1 MSDFILDVGHV
12 ICCCS
17 AVSAADRQ
25 RLWKWI
31 QQLIHS
37 VGNVSAL
44 FVESCCYSAVVR
56 VGGFLETSSRSVLRL
71 QSWVHTKSN
80 VSALFQATFR
90 HVFKLRFGTFAR
102 FRRPLAV
109 RGSAPGKLLDL
120 AACKINSGKQA
131 AGQKNCFYRL
141 QRWHEGFCRAAFCLA
156 WARILLLFGRFAW
169 APPRHFAWH
178 ESCCCSGVS
187 HGLLYTAFCLAW
199 ARILLLFGRFA
210 WAPSRHH
217 GTSADGLAWALLSAP
232 PRHLALRYTGFGPSL
247 AARVL
252 ATRKNVLWIPK
263 VTGSIFS
270 GLCFWRAWARPV
282 VVFGFFG
289 SVAHEL
295 HFCVCAGYRLLICYG
310 PLPMFF
316 FTASK
321 LQFRHRVE
329 GLRTHRFWL
338 ARARLVVAFGLFGSV
353 ASSFSAPASQR
364 GCWPQEMFYGFQR
377 WREAFFLACVFG
389 LPELGLLWCLAFS
402 DPLPTSF
409 IFVSVQVIVCLSA
422 TVLYLCFFLRL
433 RSCSFGTVWK
443 GCERIVFG
451 LPELGL

>member
-1 MSDFILDVGHV
+1 MFYGFQRWREAFFLACVFGVPELGLLWCLAFSDPLPTSFIFVSVQV
-12 ICCCS
+12 IGCLSATVLYLCFFYGFEA
-17 AVSAADRQ
+17 AVSAPCGRVANASFLACPSSACSGVWPFRI
-25 RLWKWI
+25 RC
-31 QQLIHS
+31 QQ
-37 VGNVSAL
+37 
-44 FVESCCYSAVVR
+44 
-56 VGGFLETSSRSVLRL
+56 
-71 QSWVHTKSN
+71 
-80 VSALFQATFR
+80 FR
-90 HVFKLRFGTFAR
+90 HHVEGLRTHRFWLAFFLACVLHALGTKLA
-102 FRRPLAV
+102 AV
-109 RGSAPGKLLDL
+109 RGFRKL
-120 AACKINSGKQA
+120 
-131 AGQKNCFYRL
+131 
-141 QRWHEGFCRAAFCLA
+141 
-156 WARILLLFGRFAW
+156 RIG
-169 APPRHFAWH
+169 
-178 ESCCCSGVS
+178 
-187 HGLLYTAFCLAW
+187 AFCLAW

-316 FTASK
+316 
-321 LQFRHRVE
+321 
-329 GLRTHRFWL
+329 
-338 ARARLVVAFGLFGSV
+338 
-353 ASSFSAPASQR
+353 
-364 GCWPQEMFYGFQR
+364 
-377 WREAFFLACVFG
+377 
-389 LPELGLLWCLAFS
+389 
-402 DPLPTSF
+402 
-409 IFVSVQVIVCLSA
+409 
-422 TVLYLCFFLRL
+422 LRL